1 MAKKRARVGASR
13 RKVEGGKF
21 RARRRDGGRRA
32 DARGGSKSATQG
44 ARREVRTAIGGLGE

>member
-13 RKVEGGKF
+13 RKVGGRKF

-44 ARREVRTAIGGLGE
+44 ARLEVRRPTGGLGE